1 MNSKRSLK
9 AKLITASLIMVA
21 IFMVIGAIAIISLV
35 KVSDHY
41 RHVAQIN
48 LNNTKL
54 LAEMNHASAEV
65 TRNYLRI
72 PLPQNTPE
80 IIRAILQDIQKN
92 IEEYQRVD
100 KAYQEVPFVPG
111 EQELYDAQNNR
122 WLSYHDEVKN
132 LVAAVEAKKTAE
144 YMDLIQNSMAKLRIG
159 HSTDLRK
166 LIDFQNAESAKW
178 VAEAESMGKTANTIT
193 VACIACGSIVILAFG
208 FAFSRSLSNDLRDV
222 TKQIADA
229 GNQVGTASEQL
240 STASQQLSSGATQA
254 ASALEE
260 TVASIEELASMVK
273 LNAANA
279 KEASVLSLNSRQ
291 SAEEG
296 EIEIRKLNEAVN
308 EIAQSSKR
316 IEEIINVIDDIAF
329 QTNLLALNAAVEAA
343 RAGEQGKGFAVV
355 AEAVRNLAQRSSSA
369 AKDITTLIKDSVDKI
384 ERGSKIADE
393 GGKVLRNIVGSVKKV
408 SDLNNEIAS
417 ASEEQSN
424 GLSQISKAMTEL
436 DQATQRNAS
445 SAEETAAA
453 STEMSGQAINL
464 RNLVEELTVVVEGD
478 GQPSGSNRRSP
489 SMNVVTHQ
497 SSSGQ
502 LIGFNAA
509 ASKKGGRRPT
519 PTNKSAVSSTLAQNV
534 IPFDSENIPDKVG
547 TTDGF

>member
-9 AKLITASLIMVA
+9 AKLITSSLIMVA

-54 LAEMNHASAEV
+54 LAEMNHASAEA

-80 IIRAILQDIQKN
+80 VIRAILQDIQKN

-111 EQELYDAQNNR
+111 EQELYEAQNNR
-122 WLSYHDEVKN
+122 WLAYHEEVKN

-159 HSTDLRK
+159 HSNDLRK

-193 VACIACGSIVILAFG
+193 VSCIVCGSIVILAFG
-208 FAFSRSLSNDLRDV
+208 FAFSRSLSNDLRNV

-229 GNQVGTASEQL
+229 GSQVGTASEQL

-417 ASEEQSN
+417 ASEEQPN

-478 GQPSGSNRRSP
+478 GQPTGSNRRSP
-489 SMNVVTHQ
+489 SMSVATHQ
-497 SSSGQ
+497 SGSGQ

-509 ASKKGGRRPT
+509 ASKKGVRRPT
-519 PTNKSAVSSTLAQNV
+519 PHHKSTTSGSLAQNV
-534 IPFDSENIPDKVG
+534 IPFDSENVPDKVG